1 MWCMRGVSVRVC
13 GVRDGCEAC
22 QCGCECEDVWCE
34 DVRCEMCEVRDVS
47 QVCMRGVRVCGVRHV
62 SMVYEGC
69 ECEGVWCEELCH
81 ETIFGL
87 FDHQPMLV

>member
-1 MWCMRGVSVRVC
+1 M
-13 GVRDGCEAC
+13 RDGCEAC
-22 QCGCECEDVWCE
+22 QCGCECEDVWYE
-34 DVRCEMCEVRDVS
+34 DVWCERCEVRDVS
-47 QVCMRGVRVCGVRHV
+47 VCGVRHV

-87 FDHQPMLV
+87 FDHTFFQPMLV

>member
-1 MWCMRGVSVRVC
+1 M
-13 GVRDGCEAC
+13 RDGCEDVSV
-22 QCGCECEDVWCE
+22 GVSENVWCE
-34 DVRCEMCEVRDVS
+34 DVRCERCEVRDVS
-47 QVCMRGVRVCGVRHV
+47 EACQVCMRGVRVCGVRHV